1 MATYVGGINRTEVN
15 LLMDHYVNTQ
25 NLIEP
30 IFEKTQLALT
40 YRGTQTK
47 ILNGGY
53 LGSHSEEERS
63 KVR

>member
-1 MATYVGGINRTEVN
+1 
-15 LLMDHYVNTQ
+15 MDHYVNTQ